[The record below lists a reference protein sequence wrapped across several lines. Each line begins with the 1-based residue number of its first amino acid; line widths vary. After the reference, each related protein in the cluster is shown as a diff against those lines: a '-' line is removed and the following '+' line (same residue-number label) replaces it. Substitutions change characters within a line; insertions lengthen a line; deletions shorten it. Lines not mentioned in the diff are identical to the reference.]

1 MALGSAAPEIV
12 INMIAVVRSIG
23 DKGDPEAIQLG
34 VSAVL
39 GSGIV
44 SFLLSTGVCAFYAPG
59 DLVLKRRPLLRDA
72 GSYLI
77 MMILLIIFFDD
88 GVIHVMEAATLV
100 ILYFVYLP
108 IVAFSGRIRQWWRVN
123 MQGKQLRKKVSFVHA
138 AAGGLDEEDDELLGA
153 DDEDEVEGGQMEMG
167 SINNGERTSS
177 KVTFKDGDVH
187 SDSDGS
193 DGGDDDDDEEDEEL
207 GPFLHFMSAPLR
219 FCFEWTCPDA
229 AEGAKYETWYPVTAI
244 VSFIWIA
251 IFSFLLS
258 TIISRWSTLMGIPT
272 ILLGATLVAMGGEVP
287 DTIQSIAV
295 AKRGYGGLAVANCLG
310 SKVAN
315 VGLGLGLSWLLS
327 AALGQDVK
335 VRFVSTTNFCTTLT
349 RGLK

>member
-177 KVTFKDGDVH
+177 KVTFKDGDGH

-193 DGGDDDDDEEDEEL
+193 DGDDDDDDEEDEEL

-258 TIISRWSTLMGIPT
+258 SPSPPFRCVYASVRIEPT
-272 ILLGATLVAMGGEVP
+272 MEFFTTMCY
-287 DTIQSIAV
+287 T
-295 AKRGYGGLAVANCLG
+295 KLAPLPR
-310 SKVAN
+310 
-315 VGLGLGLSWLLS
+315 GLSSRGKSKQCNRRLPPGTRL
-327 AALGQDVK
+327 AARHLCPALATPC
-335 VRFVSTTNFCTTLT
+335 SCM
-349 RGLK
+349 